1 MRTPRRPGQETLRAE
16 LASETSSWLM
26 WGFRRRTGSE
36 CNIVGATPAVEGRK
50 VEGRT
55 VPGALEVAGSHHH
68 GGGAQGV
75 AGASEVV
82 PFDAVELPDVV
93 AHRVINAVEVGEA
106 AGIEPPT

>member
-1 MRTPRRPGQETLRAE
+1 ME
-16 LASETSSWLM
+16 
-26 WGFRRRTGSE
+26 
-36 CNIVGATPAVEGRK
+36 VGGAKAAVEGPK
-50 VEGRT
+50 VEGHIIT
-55 VPGALEVAGSHHH
+55 GASEVTGSHHH

-93 AHRVINAVEVGEA
+93 AHGVVNTVEVGEA